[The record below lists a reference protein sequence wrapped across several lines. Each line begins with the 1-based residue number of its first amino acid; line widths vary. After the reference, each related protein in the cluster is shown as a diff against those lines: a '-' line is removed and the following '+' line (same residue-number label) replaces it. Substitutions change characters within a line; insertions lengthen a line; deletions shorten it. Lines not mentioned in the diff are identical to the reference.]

1 MNENFIAFFE
11 QNFNKLKVEIEAY
24 PDEKS
29 IWKVA
34 PGITNSAGVL
44 ACHLIGNMNHFIG
57 HVLGDTGYI
66 RDRELEF
73 SIKNLPREEIIQRI
87 DDTIAMVNDVVGK
100 IEDINAD
107 YPSGYWSWDSDI
119 HYAMLQL
126 LSHFNYHLG
135 QVNYHRRI
143 LTA

>member
-1 MNENFIAFFE
+1 
-11 QNFNKLKVEIEAY
+11 
-24 PDEKS
+24 
-29 IWKVA
+29 
-34 PGITNSAGVL
+34 
-44 ACHLIGNMNHFIG
+44 MNHFIG